1 MGSRTRPLRAVLIG
15 AGNRGAD
22 VYGGFALSHPWLFR
36 FVGVADPNDGRRA
49 RFARDHAIPE
59 GRCHAD
65 WERLLDSSDPD
76 DLVFVCTPDR
86 AHFEQAMALMERGRS
101 IVLEKPVAVS
111 AEECLALDRAAVAGV
126 SRVVVCHVLRHTLFF
141 STLKRLLDEGRVG
154 TLVSVSLQENVGY
167 YHFAHSYVRGNWRSA
182 RGSSPVIVAKSC
194 HDLDIL
200 YWLAGAGAESVW
212 SSGGLRWFKAENAP
226 SGAPGRC
233 LDGCPA
239 RRECPWY
246 APDLYLTDDAGWPA
260 SVIADDPSMASRLR
274 ALEAGPYG
282 RCVYR
287 CDNDVADHQQVAIR
301 FRNGVSASFELTAFS
316 AEIDRVVRAAGT
328 AGEIVGDMRAGW
340 LELRDFKSGSRSMV
354 TLDVPVS
361 GHSGGDDALMY
372 DIAAS
377 FSAPVGGADGWDSR
391 SRLED
396 SLEGH
401 WMAFAAE
408 ASRIGGRS
416 VRLDEYRSE
425 VARGTVG
432 VK

>member
-22 VYGGFALSHPWLFR
+22 VYGGFALAHPWLFK
-36 FVGVADPNDGRRA
+36 FVGAADLDEGRLE
-49 RFARDHAIPE
+49 RFARDHGIPPE
-59 GRCHAD
+59 GRCAE
-65 WERLLDSSDPD
+65 WKRLLDSSGKE
-76 DLVFVCTPDR
+76 DLVFICTPDR
-86 AHFEQAMALMERGRS
+86 EHFAQAMACMERGRS
-101 IVLEKPVAVS
+101 LVLEKPVAVS
-111 AEECLALDRAAVAGV
+111 AAECLALDRTVASGV
-126 SRVVVCHVLRHTLFF
+126 SRVIVCHVLRYTRFF
-141 STLKRLLDEGRVG
+141 STLKRMLDEGRVG

-167 YHFAHSYVRGNWRSA
+167 YHYAHSYVRGNWRSA

-194 HDLDIL
+194 HDMDIL

-212 SSGGLRWFKAENAP
+212 SSGNLRWFRPENAP
-226 SGAPGRC
+226 AGAPGRC

-239 RRECPWY
+239 RPECPWY
-246 APDLYLTDDAGWPA
+246 APNLYLTDNVGWPA
-260 SVIADDPSMASRLR
+260 SVIATDTSMASRLR

-301 FRNGVSASFELTAFS
+301 FRNGLSASFELTAFS

-328 AGEIVGDMRAGW
+328 AGEIVGEMRAGW
-340 LELRDFKSGSRSMV
+340 LELRDFKSGSRSRI

-377 FSAPVGGADGWDSR
+377 FGASAPGTDDGWDSR

-408 ASRIGGRS
+408 ASRLEGRA
-416 VRLDEYRSE
+416 VRLDEYRAA
-425 VARGTVG
+425 VAAGASV
-432 VK
+432 